1 MYDFP
6 SNASLY
12 ISATCGFTRW
22 YIDFCYRYSKFGSI
36 SPKSYIVTIY
46 SHYIWKTTMLYLL
59 LKQKQNIA
67 SQEDDG
73 TIIIIAQRHGV
84 NSKFIL

>member
-1 MYDFP
+1 MPACIFQQHMNLPDGKLTFV
-6 SNASLY
+6 N
-12 ISATCGFTRW
+12 
-22 YIDFCYRYSKFGSI
+22 RYSKFGSI
-36 SPKSYIVTIY
+36 SPKSYIVAIY

-67 SQEDDG
+67 RQEDDI
-73 TIIIIAQRHGV
+73 TIIIIAQRHRV